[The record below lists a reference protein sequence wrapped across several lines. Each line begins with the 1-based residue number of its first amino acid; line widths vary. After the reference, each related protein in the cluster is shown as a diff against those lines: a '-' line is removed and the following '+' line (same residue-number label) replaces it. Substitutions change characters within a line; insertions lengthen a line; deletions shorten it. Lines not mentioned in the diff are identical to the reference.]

1 MVSGLYQTVMQL
13 TSAASVLQ
21 PIDRPRILNDF
32 AYSFGWTP
40 SDSLDIPSTRNF
52 ANAHLI
58 VEHGLENQAVI
69 TFLQRPYKDINYEEK
84 RQLLGISYNNLV
96 DWHIQ
101 IEPDQI
107 LYVFNRFDLGKI
119 VETRP
124 ISRDNLENLRSRAFE
139 EISGKRQN
147 PNLPALDDALINTIS
162 FWKRNLYS
170 ELGNS
175 VSNRELSALFN
186 AIIFTRAVEDNYR
199 RLYSSRPEEFSNS
212 QALFEN
218 VVRADNQSSIR
229 ESIIRTLNYFNQ
241 RDIPHYLI
249 DESLLSAFDGL
260 DGQTIQALIMDFYR
274 IKYAKPYEYDFSL
287 ISKHALSR
295 IYERYTSLL
304 RIVESDQ
311 LSLFPLLS
319 EEKPNKAYGSVYT
332 PQFIARFFARYLRE
346 QMPPLE
352 FKRLKTL
359 EPSVGSGIFLRTLLE
374 IQCDPTQ
381 GGVTTE
387 FIHLAFE
394 NVVGL
399 DVDPNACQAALLSLS
414 LLYLVL
420 TNQLPSNISIQN
432 DEAIKYY
439 QEHPELR
446 NSFGAVIT
454 NPPFVALTDQSEA
467 MRQRITDFMSID
479 ASGKID
485 LSLAFLKISLEV
497 LKPGGYGL
505 FVLPHKFLLSK
516 SDSGIRNLIAQTSWI
531 RCLVDLSSMPVF

>member
-13 TSAASVLQ
+13 TSAASVLL

-101 IEPDQI
+101 IESDQI
-107 LYVFNRFDLGKI
+107 LYVFNRFDLGRI

-124 ISRDNLENLRSRAFE
+124 ISRNNLENLRSRAFE
-139 EISGKRQN
+139 EISEKRQN
-147 PNLPALDDALINTIS
+147 PNLPALDDALIDTIS

-199 RLYSSRPEEFSNS
+199 RLYSSRSEEFSNS

-218 VVRADNQSSIR
+218 VVRGGNQSSIR
-229 ESIIRTLNYFNQ
+229 ESIISTLNYFNQ
-241 RDIPHYLI
+241 RDIPQYLI

-311 LSLFPLLS
+311 LSLFPLYRKKNLT
-319 EEKPNKAYGSVYT
+319 KPMEV
-332 PQFIARFFARYLRE
+332 FI
-346 QMPPLE
+346 
-352 FKRLKTL
+352 
-359 EPSVGSGIFLRTLLE
+359 LL
-374 IQCDPTQ
+374 
-381 GGVTTE
+381 
-387 FIHLAFE
+387 
-394 NVVGL
+394 N
-399 DVDPNACQAALLSLS
+399 LSLDS
-414 LLYLVL
+414 LL
-420 TNQLPSNISIQN
+420 
-432 DEAIKYY
+432 
-439 QEHPELR
+439 
-446 NSFGAVIT
+446 
-454 NPPFVALTDQSEA
+454 
-467 MRQRITDFMSID
+467 
-479 ASGKID
+479 
-485 LSLAFLKISLEV
+485 
-497 LKPGGYGL
+497 
-505 FVLPHKFLLSK
+505 
-516 SDSGIRNLIAQTSWI
+516 GICGNRCHHLNLNG
-531 RCLVDLSSMPVF
+531 